1 MKEIGFTTHAT
12 EMLVE
17 RNITEKQ
24 VYLAVNEPDYIE
36 KNGDGT
42 THYLKAIKENEGRVL
57 RVVTGTEVNI
67 VKVITLFFDRRIG
80 RKL

>member
-1 MKEIGFTTHAT
+1 MKIIRFTTHAT

-24 VYLAVNEPDYIE
+24 VYLAVNEPDRIE
-36 KNGDGT
+36 KNADGT
-42 THYLKAIKENEGRVL
+42 TRYLKAIKENEGRML
-57 RVVTGTEVNI
+57 RVVTDTKVNI

-80 RKL
+80 R